1 VSGLLIERGLHR
13 GGELAFL
20 LGDAGNVDQPLGQ
33 LHGVAGEVQLRNH
46 PGKPTTTAALGRS
59 GGKRN
64 EEIIQAA
71 KELAARKGTSVSG
84 LVSQKLRELVEADLR
99 YQWAMHHALDA
110 MYNAT
115 NRGGRNWTRE
125 EINDERW
132 ENSEYARR
140 PRGEADE

>member
-1 VSGLLIERGLHR
+1 M
-13 GGELAFL
+13 AK
-20 LGDAGNVDQPLGQ
+20 A
-33 LHGVAGEVQLRNH
+33 
-46 PGKPTTTAALGRS
+46 AALGRS

-64 EEIIQAA
+64 LTIQLDEEIIQAA

-84 LVSQKLRELVEADLR
+84 LVSQKLRELVEADMR
-99 YQWAMHHALDA
+99 YQKAMHHALDA

-132 ENSEYARR
+132 ENSKYAKRL
-140 PRGEADE
+140 RGEADE